1 MGRAAAGIGTAV
13 EVDQRQESNSSWF
26 RGQQGSNRGRCQK
39 AAGVKQQQE
48 TNPISTTTDLVRLNL
63 HSQPNPC
70 HTASNYQPTDPIRTI
85 PDPVQLTL
93 YNQPSYCTDPK
104 YRLTSAANLVRLLTS
119 VASLVRLLTSGA
131 NLIRPLT
138 SAVNLVRLLTSVANL
153 VWLLTSGAN
162 LLRLLTSGANLIRLL
177 TSVANLKLLSLSSSR
192 PTLALSGPLRSGS

>member
-1 MGRAAAGIGTAV
+1 MLKESNSGMGRAAAGIGTAA

-85 PDPVQLTL
+85 TDPVQLTL

-104 YRLTSAANLVRLLTS
+104 YRLTKPIHITTVMFCLQFKSTTRDKKPRAENSIIRKHCGDVGTASA
-119 VASLVRLLTSGA
+119 G
-131 NLIRPLT
+131 
-138 SAVNLVRLLTSVANL
+138 
-153 VWLLTSGAN
+153 
-162 LLRLLTSGANLIRLL
+162 
-177 TSVANLKLLSLSSSR
+177 
-192 PTLALSGPLRSGS
+192 GSQTAAGVERRAGSN

>member
-1 MGRAAAGIGTAV
+1 MGRAAAGFGTAA
-13 EVDQRQESNSSWF
+13 EVDQRQESNSSCF
-26 RGQQGSNRGRCQK
+26 KGQQGSNRGRCQK

-119 VASLVRLLTSGA
+119 
-131 NLIRPLT
+131 
-138 SAVNLVRLLTSVANL
+138 AVNLVRLLTSAANL
-153 VWLLTSGAN
+153 VWLLTSVSN
-162 LLRLLTSGANLIRLL
+162 LVWLLTSGANLIRLL